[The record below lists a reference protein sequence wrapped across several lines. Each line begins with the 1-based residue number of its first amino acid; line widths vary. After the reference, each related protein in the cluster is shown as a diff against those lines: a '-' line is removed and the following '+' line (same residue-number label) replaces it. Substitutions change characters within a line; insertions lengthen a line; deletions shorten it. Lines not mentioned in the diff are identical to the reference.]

1 MTGVFPFTRI
11 LCENMHLSE
20 VVRYSYFMRK
30 YAPFGG
36 RANIPGWICA
46 R

>member
-1 MTGVFPFTRI
+1 MI
-11 LCENMHLSE
+11 LEQNVQKKYRTISF
-20 VVRYSYFMRK
+20 YAYFMRK